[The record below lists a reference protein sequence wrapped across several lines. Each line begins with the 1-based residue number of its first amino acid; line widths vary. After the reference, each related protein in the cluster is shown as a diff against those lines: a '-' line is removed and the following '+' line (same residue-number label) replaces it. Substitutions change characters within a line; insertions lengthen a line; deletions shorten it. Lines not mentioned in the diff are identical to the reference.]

1 MDKGSVFFYW
11 IRMTQKDCIRPDP
24 GPQHWFY
31 GHFRKSRFFYINLQ
45 HRETITFR
53 ENLKQHNYVF
63 RGAIFSYGNLLQTQ
77 FRPYDFLSVI
87 FRVIGCLHLVRK
99 CYKKIL
105 MAQHQLTYLS
115 RIRIR
120 SYLVC
125 FDPDP
130 DPKFHNQIRG
140 SGSKKELT
148 WSATLVFNEFFI
160 DTFREWGRQL
170 YCQKGNFLI

>member
-1 MDKGSVFFYW
+1 MFEASLFNEKVSTPGISEWIKDPVFFAESGW
-11 IRMTQKDCIRPDP
+11 HKKTISDQIRVRNTGFTDISVRV
-24 GPQHWFY
+24 G
-31 GHFRKSRFFYINLQ
+31 FFYINLQ

-53 ENLKQHNYVF
+53 ENLKQHNYVY

-77 FRPYDFLSVI
+77 FRPNDFLSVI

-130 DPKFHNQIRG
+130 DPRIRI
-140 SGSKKELT
+140 KKRI
-148 WSATLVFNEFFI
+148 TLIRNTGI
-160 DTFREWGRQL
+160 
-170 YCQKGNFLI
+170 